1 MSGGEWLCRLYRAM
15 LRAYPVEFRTNYGAE
30 MARVF
35 RDSLKDAVRSGE
47 APGFVLRA
55 GRDWVGTVIEE
66 RMSSVRIGGFKT
78 LRIGLVLTIAID
90 LAILVFAIRPGAHQ
104 RVVGAMV
111 APFVLLSMYGLFT
124 LVARPG
130 RGVAL
135 GFAGGI
141 VLTLWNTIGAF
152 AVPGSPAHGIGVILM
167 LMLML
172 LFITAGFRAAR
183 SSGDVTAGAMAGC
196 WSGLVC
202 ALTTVTAGLLL
213 LQIAIP
219 DQSVSSWRDATNW
232 SQVDYMTS
240 ITAPFLTGAGQR
252 MLLGPTIGL
261 VCGLIGGVVGRMKVA
276 PVLEA
281 AQ

>member
-1 MSGGEWLCRLYRAM
+1 MSGAEWPCRLYRAM

-47 APGFVLRA
+47 VPGFVLRA
-55 GRDWVGTVIEE
+55 GQDWVGTVIEE
-66 RMSSVRIGGFKT
+66 RMSSMRIGGFKT

-104 RVVGAMV
+104 RVAGAMV
-111 APFVLLSMYGLFT
+111 VPFVLLWMYGLFT
-124 LVARPG
+124 LLARPG

-141 VLTLWNTIGAF
+141 VLASWDTLGAF
-152 AVPGSPAHGIGVILM
+152 VVPGSTAPGIGVM
-167 LMLML
+167 LIL
-172 LFITAGFRAAR
+172 LFSTAGFQAAR
-183 SSGDVTAGAMAGC
+183 PSGDVTAGAMAGC

-202 ALTTVTAGLLL
+202 ALTKVTAGLLL

-232 SQVDYMTS
+232 GQVDYVTS

-261 VCGLIGGVVGRMKVA
+261 VCGLVGGVVGRMKVA

-281 AQ
+281 AK

>member
-15 LRAYPVEFRTNYGAE
+15 LRAYPVAFRTNYGAE

-35 RDSLKDAVRSGE
+35 RDSLKNAVRSGE
-47 APGFVLRA
+47 VPGIVLRA
-55 GRDWVGTVIEE
+55 GQDWVGTVIEE
-66 RMSSVRIGGFKT
+66 RMSSMRIGGFKT

-111 APFVLLSMYGLFT
+111 VPFVLLWMYGLFM
-124 LVARPG
+124 LLARPG

-141 VLTLWNTIGAF
+141 VLTSWDTLGAF
-152 AVPGSPAHGIGVILM
+152 VVPGSPAPGIGVM
-167 LMLML
+167 LMLIL
-172 LFITAGFRAAR
+172 LFSTAGFRAAR
-183 SSGDVTAGAMAGC
+183 SRGDVTAGAMAGC

-202 ALTTVTAGLLL
+202 ALTKVTAGLLL

-232 SQVDYMTS
+232 GQVDYMTS
-240 ITAPFLTGAGQR
+240 ITAPFLTGAGQH

-261 VCGLIGGVVGRMKVA
+261 ICGLIGGVVSRTKVA
-276 PVLEA
+276 PVLEIA
-281 AQ
+281 K